1 MNDGLKQRIIGALVL
16 VALGI
21 IFIPV
26 LFDRERIAPVDRVTQ
41 IPPEPEKKMLSLPEP
56 PVAPRTPDAELKK
69 EIDGRFDIEKEDAA
83 KQREQA
89 QETEATPT
97 TTPKATPKVGST
109 ENTEKKVEKLGAWV
123 LQVASYE
130 SKQRASETL
139 KELEKMDFRGFTRE
153 TETSV
158 GKRTRLY
165 VGPNV
170 SKDELEKA
178 KSVIDKKFRV
188 DSLILKFRP

>member
-89 QETEATPT
+89 QEAEATPT
-97 TTPKATPKVGST
+97 TTPKATPK
-109 ENTEKKVEKLGAWV
+109 EKKVEKLGAWV